1 MDVLDAHFCIVNT
14 MFQSD
19 VESGNDV
26 RPEQHMHDAVCHN
39 SEVMSST
46 TILVEGARLGVDEAE
61 IPMIKKKA
69 CVFSK
74 PFKAREWRPQ
84 DARNAMEERRRS
96 RRVNTFGP
104 DESKIRNGM
113 WICQAEGAYVQHTLI
128 VPSYER

>member
-69 CVFSK
+69 CVTRMAS
-74 PFKAREWRPQ
+74 ARRTKCSG
-84 DARNAMEERRRS
+84 REEKEQTCKHFR
-96 RRVNTFGP
+96 T
-104 DESKIRNGM
+104 
-113 WICQAEGAYVQHTLI
+113 
-128 VPSYER
+128 